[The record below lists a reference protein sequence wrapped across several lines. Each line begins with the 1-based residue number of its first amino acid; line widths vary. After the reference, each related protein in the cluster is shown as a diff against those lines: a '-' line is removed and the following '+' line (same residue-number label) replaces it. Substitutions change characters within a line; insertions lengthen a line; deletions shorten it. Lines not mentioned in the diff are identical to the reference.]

1 MGEWRT
7 TLVMIIVMLAIATGF
22 VMCGRKPVD
31 RPQGGDSCL
40 GRLER
45 MKKHG
50 ERYNGEFEQLQKDC
64 APDPTYGR
72 Y

>member
-7 TLVMIIVMLAIATGF
+7 TLVMIALMVVIAAGF
-22 VMCGRKPVD
+22 VMCGRKPVH
-31 RPQGGDSCL
+31 REQSGNSCL
-40 GRLER
+40 GRLEY

-50 ERYNGEFEQLQKDC
+50 ERYSGEFEDLQRNC
-64 APDPTYGR
+64 APEPSYGR

>member
-1 MGEWRT
+1 
-7 TLVMIIVMLAIATGF
+7 MIVVMLAVATGF
-22 VMCGRKPVD
+22 VMCGRKPVH
-31 RPQGGDSCL
+31 REPAPYTCL

-50 ERYNGEFEQLQKDC
+50 ERYSGEFEQLQKDC
-64 APDPTYGR
+64 APDPSYGR